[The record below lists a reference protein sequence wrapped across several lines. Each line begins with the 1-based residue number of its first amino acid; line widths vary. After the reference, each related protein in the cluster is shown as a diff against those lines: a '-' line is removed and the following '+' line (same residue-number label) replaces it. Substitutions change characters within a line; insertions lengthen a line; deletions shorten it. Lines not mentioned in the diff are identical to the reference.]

1 MESYLTMGNLFA
13 ILFLLVLMQ
22 IAGTW
27 LQVKAYRQAVKR
39 LHKKGN
45 LGIGALRRRFGP
57 SNIVIIACNRDGIV
71 TGGEVMSG
79 MTIFTRFREIEGIT
93 GKSLAELKE
102 AYQNLPKRRRK
113 AYKGHLQAVEVL
125 EARLNGSEE
134 VTA

>member
-27 LQVKAYRQAVKR
+27 LQVKAYRKAVKR

-71 TGGEVMSG
+71 TGGEIMSG
-79 MTIFTRFREIEGIT
+79 MTIFSRFREIEGIA

-102 AYQNLPKRRRK
+102 SYQSLPDRRKK
-113 AYKGHLQAVEVL
+113 AYKGHIQALEVL
-125 EARLNGSEE
+125 EARLNGSQE